1 MVGRE
6 KKTLKKRQERIEQE
20 KKSVKRRKEDQEKT
34 SRFKI

>member
-20 KKSVKRRKEDQEKT
+20 KKSVKRRKEDQEK
-34 SRFKI
+34 I